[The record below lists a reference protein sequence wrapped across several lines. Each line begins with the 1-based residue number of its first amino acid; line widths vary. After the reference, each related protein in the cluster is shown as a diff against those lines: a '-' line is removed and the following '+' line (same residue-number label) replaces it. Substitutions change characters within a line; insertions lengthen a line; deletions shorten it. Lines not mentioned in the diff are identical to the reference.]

1 LFCDSTEAALRAF
14 QAAQGLAPTGVCDE
28 RTYAALVEASW
39 VLGERV
45 LSHASPNLRGDDVA
59 ELQIRLARLG
69 FDAGKVDGIFG
80 PNSAH
85 ALSEFQRNC
94 GLAVDA
100 TCGAET
106 VQLLDRLARQS
117 GSGPGVA
124 TLRELELLRHAPRNL
139 SDRRV
144 VVGNLGS
151 LGSIARLVARQ
162 LRMAGALVVPIDDR
176 DPYVQAHTANQF
188 GADVFIGLDT
198 VPSDGSQTPSIT
210 YYAVPAFA
218 SVAGAALARRCAD
231 ALVGRRVATTVDV
244 VGRRLPI
251 LRETRMPAVLCT
263 IGPLRSLLDRSPS
276 VAASLTEA
284 LSAWVSEP
292 I

>member
-1 LFCDSTEAALRAF
+1 LFCESTAAALSAF
-14 QAAQGLAPTGVCDE
+14 QAAQGLPSTGVCDE
-28 RTYAALVEASW
+28 ATYAALVEASW
-39 VLGERV
+39 VLGERA
-45 LSHASPNLRGDDVA
+45 LRHTSPNLRGDDVA

-69 FDAGKVDGIFG
+69 FDPGKVDGVFG
-80 PNSAH
+80 PNSEH
-85 ALSEFQRNC
+85 ALAEFQRNC
-94 GLAVDA
+94 GLEVDS
-100 TCGAET
+100 TCGPET
-106 VQLLDRLARQS
+106 VQVLDRLARQS

-139 SDRRV
+139 TDRRV

-162 LRMAGALVVPIDDR
+162 LRMAGALVVPIDDP
-176 DPYVQAHTANQF
+176 DPCVQASTANQF

-198 VPSDGSQTPSIT
+198 VPSDGSKTPSVT

-231 ALVGRRVATTVDV
+231 ALAGRHLATEVEV

-276 VAASLTEA
+276 VAAALTEA
-284 LSAWVSEP
+284 LSAWVTDP
-292 I
+292 L